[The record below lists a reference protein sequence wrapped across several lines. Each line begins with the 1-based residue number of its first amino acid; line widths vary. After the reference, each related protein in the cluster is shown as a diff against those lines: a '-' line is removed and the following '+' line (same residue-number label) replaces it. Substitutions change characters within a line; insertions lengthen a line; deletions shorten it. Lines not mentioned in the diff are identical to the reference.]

1 MTGTPLYA
9 QFINLLAAILLL
21 LAFAM
26 LTQRRVLSLVNLFA
40 AQGLALGVSTAIV
53 AFGTGQPHLYASA
66 GLTLALKVVLLPWL
80 LHRLIR
86 KLDVKWDVEG
96 LINVPTTMLIGIV
109 LVVFSFNLAYP
120 ISQLA
125 STVTRATLG
134 IAMASVML
142 SFLMMITRRKA
153 LPQVIGFLAM
163 ENGLFF
169 AATSATYGM
178 PMVVELG
185 IALDVL
191 VGMLILGVFFFQIR
205 EQFDSLDLKH
215 LEKLQGGRVMIEILA
230 VLGFPLAGA
239 ALLALIGERRQAPAV
254 NVAVSFL
261 TFAAAVALTARVI
274 VDGPLLVLDRQ
285 FFVDPFNVFLVALT
299 AFVGFTT
306 AIFSRPY
313 MRIEQE
319 HGRLTAGR
327 LRLYHSMY
335 QLFNCTMLVAL
346 LTNNMGILWVAMEA
360 ATLTTVLLVSL
371 YRTPASLEAA
381 WKYFI
386 LCGVGIAQ
394 ALFGTILLYFAAEK
408 LLGAGGGAL
417 LWTELDDVKG
427 QLEPTVLSIAFVFLL
442 VGYGTKV
449 GLVPL
454 HNWLP
459 DAHAE
464 GPTPVSAVL
473 SGLLLNVA
481 LYAVVRCKVL
491 VEGSL
496 HTTFA
501 RELMMG
507 FGLLSVVVA
516 ALLLSRQ
523 KDVKRL
529 FAYSSV
535 EHMGIITFAFGM
547 GGPVANFAALLHMTV
562 HSLTK
567 SAIFFTVG
575 HAAQKTGTQMMDE
588 IRGLIT
594 SSPMLGWGL
603 VLGTLAIL
611 GMPPFGVFA
620 SEFLILV
627 TAMGEQ
633 PWATPFL
640 LAALGLAFA
649 AVFSKVQ
656 PMVFG
661 ETTAKRL
668 PVRPGDDSGLRPSGA
683 RADAGALDSA
693 VPRRVVPAGGA
704 AHRLDERPPRSLRSL
719 PPRGAHSAFGRPR
732 AH

>member
-1 MTGTPLYA
+1 
-9 QFINLLAAILLL
+9 
-21 LAFAM
+21 
-26 LTQRRVLSLVNLFA
+26 V
-40 AQGLALGVSTAIV
+40 
-53 AFGTGQPHLYASA
+53 
-66 GLTLALKVVLLPWL
+66 
-80 LHRLIR
+80 
-86 KLDVKWDVEG
+86 
-96 LINVPTTMLIGIV
+96 
-109 LVVFSFNLAYP
+109 
-120 ISQLA
+120 
-125 STVTRATLG
+125 
-134 IAMASVML
+134 
-142 SFLMMITRRKA
+142 
-153 LPQVIGFLAM
+153 
-163 ENGLFF
+163 
-169 AATSATYGM
+169 
-178 PMVVELG
+178 
-185 IALDVL
+185 
-191 VGMLILGVFFFQIR
+191 
-205 EQFDSLDLKH
+205 
-215 LEKLQGGRVMIEILA
+215 IEILA

-239 ALLALIGERRQAPAV
+239 ALLALIGERREAPTV
-254 NVAVSFL
+254 NVVVSFL

-274 VDGPLLVLDRQ
+274 VGGPLLVLDRQ

-501 RELMMG
+501 RDLMMG

-575 HAAQKTGTQMMDE
+575 HAAQKSGTQIMDE

-603 VLGTLAIL
+603 ILGTLAIL

-627 TAMGEQ
+627 TAMAEQ

-640 LAALGLAFA
+640 LASLGLAFA

-661 ETTAKRL
+661 ESTAKRL
-668 PVRPGDDSGLRPSGA
+668 PVRPAMIPVYIHLALVLMLGLWIPPFLAEWYRQAA
-683 RADAGALDSA
+683 RLIG
-693 VPRRVVPAGGA
+693 
-704 AHRLDERPPRSLRSL
+704 
-719 PPRGAHSAFGRPR
+719 
-732 AH
+732 

>member
-1 MTGTPLYA
+1 
-9 QFINLLAAILLL
+9 
-21 LAFAM
+21 
-26 LTQRRVLSLVNLFA
+26 V
-40 AQGLALGVSTAIV
+40 
-53 AFGTGQPHLYASA
+53 
-66 GLTLALKVVLLPWL
+66 
-80 LHRLIR
+80 
-86 KLDVKWDVEG
+86 
-96 LINVPTTMLIGIV
+96 
-109 LVVFSFNLAYP
+109 
-120 ISQLA
+120 
-125 STVTRATLG
+125 
-134 IAMASVML
+134 
-142 SFLMMITRRKA
+142 
-153 LPQVIGFLAM
+153 
-163 ENGLFF
+163 
-169 AATSATYGM
+169 
-178 PMVVELG
+178 
-185 IALDVL
+185 
-191 VGMLILGVFFFQIR
+191 
-205 EQFDSLDLKH
+205 
-215 LEKLQGGRVMIEILA
+215 IEILA

-239 ALLALIGERRQAPAV
+239 AVLALIGERREAPAV

-261 TFAAAVALTARVI
+261 TFAAAVALTVRVI

-285 FFVDPFNVFLVALT
+285 FFVDSFNVFLVALT

-319 HGRLTAGR
+319 HGRLTPGR

-335 QLFNCTMLVAL
+335 QLFNGTMLVAL

-408 LLGAGGGAL
+408 VLGAGGGAL
-417 LWTELDDVKG
+417 LWTELDHVKG

-491 VEGSL
+491 VEGSV

-575 HAAQKTGTQMMDE
+575 HAAQKTGTQIMAE

-640 LAALGLAFA
+640 LGSLGLAFA

-668 PVRPGDDSGLRPSGA
+668 PVRPAMIPVYIHLGLVLMLGLWIPPFLADWYRQAA
-683 RADAGALDSA
+683 RLIG
-693 VPRRVVPAGGA
+693 
-704 AHRLDERPPRSLRSL
+704 
-719 PPRGAHSAFGRPR
+719 
-732 AH
+732 